1 MTTPVTRRTVLAGT
15 GAAALLSAT
24 GVSLADQHDGDDENG
39 PEENGPEENGPE
51 FAAINAVHASPDA
64 PNVDVYVNGVRVLD
78 DVAFRDI
85 SDYLVLL
92 EGEYR
97 VQIVPLAD
105 AGEDDDTDES
115 DADDAADESADND
128 DVDLETDAVI
138 DEEVSVPAGVATA
151 AVVGEVRD
159 DAEQE
164 LELLLLEVDLDDL
177 ADDESRVRAVH
188 ASPDAP
194 AVDIAADGDVVVE
207 DLAFGEDATVDVP
220 EGEYELEVRPAGEDD
235 AVAEFDIELD
245 AGVVYS
251 AYAVG
256 YLDPEEVESDEEF
269 DLLVHVDALTPVA
282 DVVEDEP
289 TDDDPTDTEPDDE
302 DADDDPDDDTDDD
315 TETASDDY

>member
-24 GVSLADQHDGDDENG
+24 GVSLADQHDDDD
-39 PEENGPEENGPE
+39 ENGPEENGPE

-105 AGEDDDTDES
+105 AGEDDTDES